1 MDLNNM
7 IVTKI
12 NNVLTIQHSGRSQLQ
27 MYDRQWYGLS
37 FALSGQITY
46 EHNGK
51 KYVSDKSCA
60 IILPK
65 GETYTL
71 YREMEGLFP
80 LINFECTNFPYDT
93 FIQIPLENTKYL
105 KACFDEMQNLFL
117 SGRNKAKLMSKFYDI
132 IDYLANQSNT
142 ELKALSKAI
151 TYIEENYHTDIT
163 NSTLAKECLISEE
176 YFRKLFKKKY
186 GISPKQYIVNIRI
199 SKAKQMLTE
208 GIYKIN
214 AISEKCGFSNPY
226 HFCRFF
232 KQKVGMTPSEY
243 MNKNRIYKI

>member
-1 MDLNNM
+1 MDLNN
-7 IVTKI
+7 IVVTEI
-12 NNVLTIQHSGRSQLQ
+12 NNVLTVHQIKGKKHINHNRK
-27 MYDRQWYGLS
+27 WYGIS

-46 EHNGK
+46 EHKGK
-51 KYVSDKSCA
+51 KFVSDKSCA

-71 YREMEGLFP
+71 YREKEGLFP
-80 LINFECTNFPYDT
+80 LINFQCMNFPCDT
-93 FIQIPLENTKYL
+93 FIRIPLENTSYL
-105 KACFDEMQNLFL
+105 KACFDEMQNFFL
-117 SGRNKAKLMSKFYDI
+117 SGRSKAKLMSKFYDI
-132 IDYLANQSNT
+132 IDYLSKQSNT
-142 ELKALSKAI
+142 DFKALSKAI
-151 TYIEENYHTDIT
+151 AYIEENYHTDIT
-163 NSTLAKECLISEE
+163 NSTLANKCLISEE

-186 GISPKQYIVNIRI
+186 GISPKQYIVNMRI

-243 MNKNRIYKI
+243 MNKNRMYKI